1 MPTETV
7 MWMEAMSFEYVVEGI
22 LLFIV
27 GLIGIVANAVAL
39 IIFMEKRT
47 HIFYRWVKGKS
58 RDIEIRPKKKEPFL
72 KVQFL

>member
-27 GLIGIVANAVAL
+27 GLIGIVANSVAL

-47 HIFYRWVKGKS
+47 HIFYRWVKGK
-58 RDIEIRPKKKEPFL
+58 
-72 KVQFL
+72 

>member
-1 MPTETV
+1 MPTETG
-7 MWMEAMSFEYVVEGI
+7 MIMEAMSFEYVVEGI

-47 HIFYRWVKGKS
+47 HIFYRWVKGRK
-58 RDIEIRPKKKEPFL
+58 
-72 KVQFL
+72 

>member
-27 GLIGIVANAVAL
+27 GLIGIVANSVAL

-47 HIFYRWVKGKS
+47 HIFYRWVKGN
-58 RDIEIRPKKKEPFL
+58 DEI
-72 KVQFL
+72 